1 MAIARQKRF
10 EPVIR
15 QGLFR
20 AYSGFAFNL
29 ILRDCDDRLDS
40 GAYMLD
46 SIGEMLFSP
55 LVVTFIIVL
64 VLILR
69 CFKGRGGRRE
79 LSIDDLANRLKMSKT
94 NLVQHE
100 AQYRTATIPKRNG
113 GKRILHV
120 PDDATKQLQRKLLQ
134 QLIERL
140 PIHDRVHG
148 FRKGHSIVDNAAEH
162 TGQAVIVKLDIIDFF
177 PATNS
182 DRVKSAFRGAGF
194 NKSAATLLTRLTC
207 HEGGLPQGAPSS
219 PALSNYVNKNMDEK
233 LAGAASTRGAIYTR
247 YADDI
252 TFSFVK
258 YSRHNIHNLLIAT
271 GKILRH
277 YGYRLNNKKKRIIRQ
292 HRQQLVT
299 GLVVNERVN
308 LPRKTR
314 RWLRAVKYRMETGG
328 ESTLSNA
335 EFRGWL
341 SLLKMVDA
349 DSPLL
354 TFLDGVKGREGK
366 DGKRIPENDRINAEM
381 VRSSVV
387 IQSVAKPLRQPSDET
402 GEETLTESAAAKT
415 LTGIDA
421 ASSSVEKTVGE
432 AHLLVEMVEAIM
444 RTEKYSGNR
453 NEAEAKLVGS
463 EYLIEISAT
472 SIGRT
477 FSFSLPKIY
486 QDGQTLKATLC
497 TGSLLLELYFNNEA
511 GVEIERLRLPA
522 ELKVLVR
529 VVQWNSIFK
538 RIEAVVLQVDL

>member
-20 AYSGFAFNL
+20 AHSGFAFNL
-29 ILRDCDDRLDS
+29 TLRDGDDRLDS

-46 SIGEMLFSP
+46 FIGEVLFSP
-55 LVVTFIIVL
+55 LVVVFIIVL
-64 VLILR
+64 VIFLR

-79 LSIDDLANRLKMSKT
+79 LSIDDLANRLKMSKP
-94 NLVQHE
+94 NLVQHD
-100 AQYRTATIPKRNG
+100 AQYRTATIPKRSG

-177 PATNS
+177 PSTNS
-182 DRVKSAFRGAGF
+182 VRVKSAFRGAGF
-194 NKSAATLLTRLTC
+194 NKSAATLLTGLTC

-233 LAGAASTRGAIYTR
+233 LAEAASTRGAVYTR

-252 TFSFVK
+252 TFSFAK
-258 YSRHNIHNLLIAT
+258 YSRYNIHNLLIAT
-271 GKILRH
+271 GKILRP

-314 RWLRAVKYRMETGG
+314 RWLRSVKHRMETGG
-328 ESTLSNA
+328 EATLTNS

-354 TFLDGVKGREGK
+354 TFLGE
-366 DGKRIPENDRINAEM
+366 KRRATTNSERIVGNDAVNEEM
-381 VRSSVV
+381 VRASVEV
-387 IQSVAKPLRQPSDET
+387 QSVAKPLRQPIDGT
-402 GEETLTESAAAKT
+402 GKHALTESATAKNPTGIGASSETNKKT
-415 LTGIDA
+415 L
-421 ASSSVEKTVGE
+421 SE
-432 AHLLVEMVEAIM
+432 AHLLVEMVEAIE
-444 RTEKYSGNR
+444 RTEKYSIIR
-453 NEAEAKLVGS
+453 KEAEAKVVGS
-463 EYLIEISAT
+463 QYLVAISAK
-472 SIGRT
+472 SIDRT
-477 FSFSLPKIY
+477 FSFSLPKKY
-486 QDGQTLKATLC
+486 QNGQTVKATLYP
-497 TGSLLLELYFNNEA
+497 GSQLLELYLTKEV
-511 GVEIERLRLPA
+511 GGEIERLRLPA
-522 ELKVLVR
+522 ELKVLIQ

-538 RIEAVVLQVDL
+538 RIEAVVLQADF

>member
-1 MAIARQKRF
+1 
-10 EPVIR
+10 
-15 QGLFR
+15 
-20 AYSGFAFNL
+20 
-29 ILRDCDDRLDS
+29 
-40 GAYMLD
+40 MLD
-46 SIGEMLFSP
+46 SIGEVLFSP
-55 LVVTFIIVL
+55 LVVTAIIVL

-79 LSIDDLANRLKMSKT
+79 LSIGDLADRLKMSKT
-94 NLVQHE
+94 NLVQHD
-100 AQYRTATIPKRNG
+100 AQYRTATIPKRSG

-140 PIHDRVHG
+140 AIHDCVHG

-177 PATNS
+177 PSTNS
-182 DRVKSAFRGAGF
+182 DRVKNAFRGAGF
-194 NKSAATLLTRLTC
+194 NKSAATLLTGLTC

-233 LAGAASTRGAIYTR
+233 LAEAANKRGAVYTR

-252 TFSFVK
+252 TFSFVT

-314 RWLRAVKYRMETGG
+314 RWLRAVKHRMETGG
-328 ESTLSNA
+328 EATLTNS

-341 SLLKMVDA
+341 SLLKMVDG

-354 TFLDGVKGREGK
+354 TFLDSPKPKAEESVTRTRHIGDNISDS
-366 DGKRIPENDRINAEM
+366 DGHSSLSDSD
-381 VRSSVV
+381 SSVV
-387 IQSVAKPLRQPSDET
+387 HQGKSATEGESLPTNTPPETSPVVASGTILPTDGRRQFLRLARLGADGNLALLQ
-402 GEETLTESAAAKT
+402 
-415 LTGIDA
+415 
-421 ASSSVEKTVGE
+421 
-432 AHLLVEMVEAIM
+432 LVEALNQ
-444 RTEKYSGNR
+444 TEKYSTNR
-453 NEAEAKLVGS
+453 NEAEKDLVGS
-463 EYLIEISAT
+463 EYLIDISVS

-477 FSFSLPKIY
+477 FSFSLPEDY
-486 QDGQTLKATLC
+486 QDGQTLKGTLRD
-497 TGSLLLELYFNNEA
+497 GGLSLELYCDKLVGSELA
-511 GVEIERLRLPA
+511 GLSFPTR
-522 ELKVLVR
+522 LKVLIR

-538 RIEAVVLQVDL
+538 RLEAIVLHTTL